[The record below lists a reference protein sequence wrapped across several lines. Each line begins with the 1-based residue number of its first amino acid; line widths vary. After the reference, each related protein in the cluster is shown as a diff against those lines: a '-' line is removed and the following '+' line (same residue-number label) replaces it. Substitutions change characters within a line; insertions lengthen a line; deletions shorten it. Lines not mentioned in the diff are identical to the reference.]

1 MPCVHFVVLPSKVD
15 LLIPDIEVKLFVCS
29 FLEYKKVIGNRGCGQ
44 REKAVFSTEVCKG
57 PEGITKTLSVMMVF
71 IVRDTVARFIH
82 FAYSSPPETDSD
94 SPQILS

>member
-1 MPCVHFVVLPSKVD
+1 MPCVHFVVLPSKID

-44 REKAVFSTEVCKG
+44 REKAVISTEVCKG

-71 IVRDTVARFIH
+71 IVRDAVAQFIH
-82 FAYSSPPETDSD
+82 FAYSDLPETDSD